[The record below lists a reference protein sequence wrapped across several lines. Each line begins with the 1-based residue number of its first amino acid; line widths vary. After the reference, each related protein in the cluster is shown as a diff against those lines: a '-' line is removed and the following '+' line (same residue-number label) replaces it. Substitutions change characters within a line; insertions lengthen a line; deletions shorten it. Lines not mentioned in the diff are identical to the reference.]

1 MRPARYFHA
10 RRGGPAGHRLP
21 EPLDL
26 PTIAV
31 AESPAK
37 ALPGIGARL
46 IGPLLVLSLLSV
58 PFTWWLPLFVAR
70 VPFLWRHEVSIAS
83 GLAELWRLDL
93 LLWSVVLLFS
103 VLTPLAKG
111 AALVWVWYRVPVDR
125 ARRQMDRLALLSKLA
140 MAEVFLLAVMLVG
153 LKGVGIG
160 RVEVSWGL
168 HLFIAAV
175 LLSLIASSWAGAA
188 LLAGPA
194 TRPSP
199 HRARETP

>member
-10 RRGGPAGHRLP
+10 CRGGPAGHRPP

-31 AESPAK
+31 EGSPAK
-37 ALPGIGARL
+37 ALPGAGARL

-70 VPFLWRHEVSIAS
+70 VPFLWRHDVSIAS

-93 LLWSVVLLFS
+93 TLWAAVLLFS

-125 ARRQMDRLALLSKLA
+125 ARGLIDRLAVLSKLA
-140 MAEVFLLAVMLVG
+140 MTEIFLLAVMLVG

-160 RVEVSWGL
+160 TVEVSWGL

-175 LLSLIASSWAGAA
+175 LLSLVASTWAGAA
-188 LLAGPA
+188 LMARPT

-199 HRARETP
+199 RRATERP